1 MKNATTIRRPKKP
14 DKLKFLTRISKKTQK
29 AVYLEASKYIS
40 DLTKL
45 IFGGIILTNI
55 LNFNIDYLCSRNN
68 RNYRFCHPEFIIIF
82 KRKGVNYGISLFMH
96 NMYCY
101 ICSFLYL
108 AYDSKWPKMVK

>member
-55 LNFNIDYLCSRNN
+55 LNFNIDKV
-68 RNYRFCHPEFIIIF
+68 IIF
-82 KRKGVNYGISLFMH
+82 VVGTIAIIGFVILSLLLFLKG
-96 NMYCY
+96 
-101 ICSFLYL
+101 
-108 AYDSKWPKMVK
+108 KE

>member
-14 DKLKFLTRISKKTQK
+14 DKLKFLTRVSKKTQK

-55 LNFNIDYLCSRNN
+55 LNFNIDKV
-68 RNYRFCHPEFIIIF
+68 IIF
-82 KRKGVNYGISLFMH
+82 VVGTIAIIGFVILSLLLFLKG
-96 NMYCY
+96 
-101 ICSFLYL
+101 
-108 AYDSKWPKMVK
+108 KE

>member
-55 LNFNIDYLCSRNN
+55 LNFNIDKV
-68 RNYRFCHPEFIIIF
+68 IIF
-82 KRKGVNYGISLFMH
+82 VAGTIAIIGFVILNLLLFLKG
-96 NMYCY
+96 
-101 ICSFLYL
+101 
-108 AYDSKWPKMVK
+108 KE

>member
-1 MKNATTIRRPKKP
+1 MKNVTTIRRLKKP

-55 LNFNIDYLCSRNN
+55 LNFNIDKV
-68 RNYRFCHPEFIIIF
+68 IIF
-82 KRKGVNYGISLFMH
+82 VAGTIAIIGFVILSLLLFLKG
-96 NMYCY
+96 
-101 ICSFLYL
+101 
-108 AYDSKWPKMVK
+108 KE

>member
-55 LNFNIDYLCSRNN
+55 LNINIDKV
-68 RNYRFCHPEFIIIF
+68 IIF
-82 KRKGVNYGISLFMH
+82 VAGTIAIIGFVILSLLLFLKG
-96 NMYCY
+96 
-101 ICSFLYL
+101 
-108 AYDSKWPKMVK
+108 KE